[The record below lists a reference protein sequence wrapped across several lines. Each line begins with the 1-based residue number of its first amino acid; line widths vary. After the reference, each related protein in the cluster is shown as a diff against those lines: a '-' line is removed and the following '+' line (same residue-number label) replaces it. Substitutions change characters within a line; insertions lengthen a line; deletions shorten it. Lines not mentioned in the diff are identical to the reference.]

1 MSGWGKVEESCEIQE
16 NAEFGRRTIFGLD
29 WQTKN
34 VLNFSRSM
42 PNEERKKMPKGHAVF
57 KKFSLHA
64 CLEFHK
70 IVDFYFPFFIGLL
83 KYSVASYMNFTKS

>member
-1 MSGWGKVEESCEIQE
+1 MKKAAKYKKMLNLGE
-16 NAEFGRRTIFGLD
+16 GRFLAWI

-34 VLNFSRSM
+34 VLNFSQSM
-42 PNEERKKMPKGHAVF
+42 PNEERKKVPKGHAVF

-64 CLEFHK
+64 CLEFHQM
-70 IVDFYFPFFIGLL
+70 VDFYFPFFIGLL